1 MVCNNTAFLHFRE
14 VIRACLAAVQCGYV
28 KVKNV
33 QAAKDGVI
41 DIEEYIEQIKEQD
54 KDWAKQYN
62 IESL

>member
-1 MVCNNTAFLHFRE
+1 MDFSE
-14 VIRACLAAVQCGYV
+14 VIRACLAAVQCGHV

-41 DIEEYIEQIKEQD
+41 DINEYIEQIKEQD
-54 KDWAKQYN
+54 KDWAKRYN